1 MTCVEMDEVWVG
13 KNFNL
18 SLIKTLQL
26 NLILESKKKKEES
39 YKVNSLM
46 LKEE

>member
-1 MTCVEMDEVWVG
+1 MCVEMDEVWVG

-26 NLILESKKKKEES
+26 NLILESKKKK
-39 YKVNSLM
+39 KNHIKLI
-46 LKEE
+46 L

>member
-1 MTCVEMDEVWVG
+1 MED
-13 KNFNL
+13 L

-26 NLILESKKKKEES
+26 NLILELKKKKEKS
-39 YKVNSLM
+39 YKLNSST

>member
-26 NLILESKKKKEES
+26 NLILESKKKEES

>member
-1 MTCVEMDEVWVG
+1 MCVEMDEVWVG

-26 NLILESKKKKEES
+26 NLILESKKKEES